1 MKKLVTI
8 LSLVVTSTLL
18 YGQGSVVFNSNN
30 LGVLTN
36 TIAVSVFNPGGTP
49 VGNAASGKTAAFS
62 SFNYALFVQ
71 TYTGTTPGSTNPLTS
86 GWTLATSSGQPFQGT
101 NGPSGLA
108 VSGILGLGSAA
119 GAGIDGLAQ
128 PTAGSYTD
136 AGRDYFMIAGW
147 SSNLGTTW
155 SAVSSLLQSG
165 FSTISSP
172 GFFGV
177 STIGVTYGAGA
188 FSLSPNSLFVVSQ
201 QVTTPVGAFTLY
213 QVTPVPEP
221 TTMALA
227 GLGGL
232 SLLLFRRRK

>member
-1 MKKLVTI
+1 MKKLATI
-8 LSLVVTSTLL
+8 LSLVATSSLL

-36 TIAVSVFNPGGTP
+36 TTAVSVFNPGGSP

-86 GWTLATSSGQPFQGT
+86 GWTLATSGGAPFQGT

-119 GAGIDGLAQ
+119 GAGIDGLSQ
-128 PTAGSYTD
+128 PTGGSYTD

-155 SAVSSLLQSG
+155 AQVSSQLQNGFASG
-165 FSTISSP
+165 P
-172 GFFGV
+172 VGFFGV

-188 FSLSPNSLFVVSQ
+188 FSLSPNSLFVVSA
-201 QVTTPVGAFTLY
+201 QVTTPVSAFTLY